1 MTRFIS
7 IVTAVSVAA
16 LVSACA
22 AKSGEATEEAAAAPA
37 EEAAA
42 PAEELAESLVNS
54 LGWQSPPSLRDIC
67 R

>member
-1 MTRFIS
+1 M
-7 IVTAVSVAA
+7 VADFDN
-16 LVSACA
+16 
-22 AKSGEATEEAAAAPA
+22 EEPQRGKDGKA
-37 EEAAA
+37 EGRRRYAAA